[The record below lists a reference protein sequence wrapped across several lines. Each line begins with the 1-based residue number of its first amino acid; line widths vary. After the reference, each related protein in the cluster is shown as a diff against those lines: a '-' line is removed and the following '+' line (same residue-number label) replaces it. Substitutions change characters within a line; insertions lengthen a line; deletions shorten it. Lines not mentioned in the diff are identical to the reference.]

1 MAYSS
6 SSSLL
11 ITAPAT
17 GFFQEHHN
25 LKCGAVALTGYQY
38 ASSFVSATARMSKS
52 KSKSKA
58 SSSSSR
64 IIFRCNSQ
72 LADLAPATSAAYG
85 LLLLG
90 GGLFA
95 CKLSH
100 LFFKFWSFLFFIIFL
115 IKLISLHNFSVY
127 KLRPL
132 DTKSGSK
139 GSLFGGTTGAALMAS
154 VSLAFHT
161 AFSTSNISST
171 IYLFIYFNCN

>member
-6 SSSLL
+6 SSLP

-17 GFFQEHHN
+17 GFFQEYHH

-38 ASSFVSATARMSKS
+38 ASSFVFSTARMSKS
-52 KSKSKA
+52 KSKV
-58 SSSSSR
+58 SSSSR

-72 LADLAPATSAAYG
+72 LALADLAPATSAAYG

-95 CKLSH
+95 
-100 LFFKFWSFLFFIIFL
+100 
-115 IKLISLHNFSVY
+115 Y
-127 KLRPL
+127 
-132 DTKSGSK
+132 TKSGSK

-154 VSLAFHT
+154 IQKLLVMLLGLDPHSFSLLYLLYDWQLHVS
-161 AFSTSNISST
+161 
-171 IYLFIYFNCN
+171 